1 MHRTHLV
8 AVHATGQDAALARL
22 CPLSDRHRYIPMLS
36 GWHLNALKIEKV
48 LLAGLQL
55 VDVERADNLFVSD
68 NIAGI
73 DRS

>member
-22 CPLSDRHRYIPMLS
+22 CSLSDRHGYIPMLS

-55 VDVERADNLFVSD
+55 VDVERVDNLFVSD